1 MEIIEL
7 RERGNVAADVKIR
20 KIYAEF
26 QALLNE
32 LSKRNL
38 PDKTIEVINENIE
51 ELNAI
56 SFLGNRLK
64 SFLLKKQRQIIKLV
78 ERKHKIVPKNY
89 YRRLWLVL
97 GMFVFGIPIGL
108 ALGAGNR
115 NMGSIAIGL
124 PIGLAIGL
132 AVGSEMDNKAFKE
145 GRQLQIELSL
155 PGV

>member
-64 SFLLKKQRQIIKLV
+64 SLLLKKQRQIIKLV